1 MKKLFFF
8 PNRSLLAGAIAMAL
22 LATACSKKQQTM
34 PDADNRYA
42 VVTVTPQNAELATNY
57 PATLK
62 GVQDVEIRP
71 KVSGFI
77 TRIYVQEGQTV
88 GRGQVLFTIDS
99 EQFRAAVRQ
108 AQESVKSAQQQINV
122 TNSNLATA
130 ELTLQNKKMLFE
142 KQIISEYE
150 YKTAQNQ
157 VASIKAQLGA
167 AQAQLGTAQASL
179 SAARD
184 NLSFCTVTSPANG
197 VIGMLPLKVGAL
209 VGPSMADPFTTVSD
223 VSQVYAYFSLTEK
236 QLLAMTK
243 SGRGIQEALRE
254 MPAVSLQL
262 ADGYAYSEKGR
273 IDAIGGVID
282 AKTGAV
288 QIRATFPNG
297 QRVLRSGGSAN
308 IVMPVFASQAILIP
322 QSATTEIQD
331 KKFVFVVGKDNKVT
345 STEIQIEAQNDGKN
359 YVVTGGLKKGDRI
372 VVEGVQNLKNGME
385 IKPITPAEAAKMR
398 EQAAKDVKD
407 GKLPIEK

>member
-1 MKKLFFF
+1 MKKKLTLGLAAAAMLF
-8 PNRSLLAGAIAMAL
+8 
-22 LATACSKKQQTM
+22 ATSCQKKQQTM

-42 VVTVTPQNAELATNY
+42 VMTVAPQSAELKTNY

-77 TRIYVQEGQTV
+77 TRIYVQEGQAV
-88 GRGQVLFTIDS
+88 RRGQALFSIDS
-99 EQFRAAVRQ
+99 EQFRASVRQ
-108 AQESVKSAQQQINV
+108 AQEAVKSAQQQINV
-122 TNSNLATA
+122 SNSNLATA

-150 YKTAQNQ
+150 YKSAQNQ
-157 VASIKAQLGA
+157 VASLKAQVGA
-167 AQAQLGTAQASL
+167 AQAQLGTAQAQL
-179 SAARD
+179 AAARD

-209 VGPSMADPFTTVSD
+209 VSPSMADPFTTVSD
-223 VSQVYAYFSLTEK
+223 ASQVYAYFSMTEK

-243 SGRGIQEALRE
+243 SGRGVQEAMRE

-262 ADGYAYSEKGR
+262 ADGSAYAQQGR
-273 IDAIGGVID
+273 IDAVGGVID
-282 AKTGAV
+282 QKTGAV
-288 QIRATFPNG
+288 QVRATFPNG
-297 QRVLRSGGSAN
+297 DRVLRSGGSAN
-308 IVMPVFASQAILIP
+308 VVMPIFASQAIIIP

-331 KKFVFVVGKDNKVT
+331 KKFVFVVGKDNKIT
-345 STEIQIEAQNDGKN
+345 STEIQIESQNDGKN

-372 VVEGVQNLKNGME
+372 VIEGVQNLKNGME
-385 IKPITPAEAAKMR
+385 IRPITPAESAKMR
-398 EQAAKDVKD
+398 EQAQKDVKD
-407 GKLPIEK
+407 GKLPI